1 MEAQAYINQ
10 LKAYAED
17 FHRWWIEP
25 YEKFYTGFDKQNR
38 KLLLGF
44 LPIRMHSK
52 ESMAKLNEAA
62 KQFEKEVLQ
71 KRNLFNEI
79 FAFLDAE
86 YESYLKATD
95 LQRRE
100 IRSVISDT
108 FYNLRYEEKPLSYY
122 EGSYMQM
129 VIKKYRH
136 HAFKEFKSS
145 GEEIWLARALV
156 AVSIE
161 DCCSD
166 FRETLTYLVVCQ
178 SLIEGYSFLS
188 LIRASFVVNCQ
199 STVAL
204 IALRCSSQERISWM
218 SVSSSGIRRSR
229 HCRNRTLNSISAML
243 SQLPCFGV

>member
-166 FRETLTYLVVCQ
+166 FRETLTYLARLYVTAERKN
-178 SLIEGYSFLS
+178 IEPKILFDS
-188 LIRASFVVNCQ
+188 
-199 STVAL
+199 
-204 IALRCSSQERISWM
+204 IAE
-218 SVSSSGIRRSR
+218 VSSAATSLN
-229 HCRNRTLNSISAML
+229 CRV
-243 SQLPCFGV
+243 PG